1 MILDEFWLS
10 WWLFGFDYGWVSIM
24 VRGWRLEV
32 GGDELK
38 KFRPWRFREKQ
49 KERGRKNKK

>member
-1 MILDEFWLS
+1 MSFGCRGGCLDLIMA
-10 WWLFGFDYGWVSIM
+10 GFDNGAW
-24 VRGWRLEV
+24 LEV